1 MGGGRHAARRPAH
14 SEISGEHR
22 NAHPIH
28 AVYTL
33 ADSALLDRRSRVA
46 RHTVALSHLEHCSCR
61 VAGENQLQLVS
72 MAATVLF
79 QPVPASRLQTASW
92 DHAGLSF
99 LLLGRTTHAEIPRP
113 EDEACASRGF
123 RDRPG
128 SVRSPA
134 VLIPNRRRL

>member
-22 NAHPIH
+22 NAHLIH
-28 AVYTL
+28 AVCTL
-33 ADSALLDRRSRVA
+33 AAPPLLDRRSRVA
-46 RHTVALSHLEHCSCR
+46 RYTVALPHLEHCSCR

-72 MAATVLF
+72 MAANVLF
-79 QPVPASRLQTASW
+79 QPVPESRLQTASW

-113 EDEACASRGF
+113 EDEPCAGRA
-123 RDRPG
+123 
-128 SVRSPA
+128 SPA
-134 VLIPNRRRL
+134 RPRPRVSPPSP